1 MQTLM
6 PTLLM
11 AFKRYC
17 NACLDQFDGDRGRS
31 EQHSGEQ
38 KGYICVGGGGKHNE
52 TRMKHVLNTYIP
64 IWTRSQQETFTTSIV
79 LLFLFLNPLF

>member
-1 MQTLM
+1 M
-6 PTLLM
+6 PVWISSMEIGGVRNST
-11 AFKRYC
+11 AVS
-17 NACLDQFDGDRGRS
+17 N
-31 EQHSGEQ
+31 